1 MKAMFFILLLAA
13 LTSYSNGAPNR
24 NHSSIKDSLF
34 EKYGK
39 LENVLITSSG
49 NEAISSIFLYKKR
62 RKWKGVLFTDASI
75 IDIVEGSSRYIHRIT
90 IKTFEAD
97 TIGPKIFALGLE
109 SQKQYTQ
116 SELANFYRNR
126 MKEIGNPRIE
136 YDLPHCSHG
145 GLISILYKGK
155 TTSYSD
161 CYSYSKELQELPEM
175 KSFFAI
181 ASFVLIQVYIK
192 ISPKK

>member
-1 MKAMFFILLLAA
+1 MKAIFFLLLFVA
-13 LTSYSNGAPNR
+13 LTSFSQVESNR
-24 NHSSIKDSLF
+24 NHLTLKDSLLKKF
-34 EKYGK
+34 GK
-39 LENVLITSSG
+39 RDNVLITSSG
-49 NEAISSIFLYKKR
+49 NEAISSIFLYKKG

-75 IDIVEGSSRYIHRIT
+75 VDIVDGSSRYTHIIT

-97 TIGPKIFALGLE
+97 TIGPKVFSLGLE
-109 SQKQYTQ
+109 SLKQYTQ

-126 MKEIGNPRIE
+126 MKEIGNPIIE

-161 CYSYSKELQELPEM
+161 CYSYSKELQELPEI

-181 ASFVLIQVYIK
+181 TSFVLIQVYI
-192 ISPKK
+192 ILNPKK